1 LEKKE
6 ERRNNKEEKKKRRK
20 KEKLE
25 LNSNFLIS
33 SLLNSK
39 YLKKFEVLSRI

>member
-33 SLLNSK
+33 SLLYSK
-39 YLKKFEVLSRI
+39 FFLGYNDKN